1 MAKTATGQYIVS
13 PDNGTLTHIK
23 RRVGIVQARQI
34 DETVNRLRGSE
45 ERSYTFHGRDVYAY
59 TGARLASGKI
69 DFSQVGPEIDPG
81 LHY

>member
-1 MAKTATGQYIVS
+1 MCIRDRYIVS

-45 ERSYTFHGRDVYAY
+45 ESYTCLLY
-59 TGARLASGKI
+59 THRC
-69 DFSQVGPEIDPG
+69 V
-81 LHY
+81 